1 MAIDQKWYKKSGLKL
16 HSGDLFRILAVFF
29 DVTITLAVVAGK
41 QNNNDIAQSVCYF
54 VFSFGYIVVSIILLV
69 IKTVLICCTI
79 HKRAKA
85 KKKKWN
91 YCVAI
96 LDTMMGV
103 FAIVMGAFYLF
114 GENLPSSL
122 CSGDT
127 CRQLKTGLLGT
138 SLIINL
144 FLTVVEKGFD
154 WSGGWDKFKTI
165 NDRHKLWSDL
175 LGLLST
181 VVLFDQALTGFYY
194 MTVYDI
200 NVDSVGI
207 TCDSLTHGISSAAYI
222 ISIFLFYLL
231 IVLVIWR
238 EYIIDS
244 CKKSLQST
252 NDHAN
257 SGGTHGNNN
266 SGSETSCCQRY
277 CEFGVAMSLIIFY
290 IFYVL
295 ADLPWPWNCKDQV
308 NLQAGK
314 KTRLALLIISF
325 ILVSFYLVLYFFVV
339 FIPSA
344 FHHTRKSVLHK
355 SEIRS
360 LFGARFRDMK
370 TEVDEYCKCD
380 RDDMKIKMQG
390 DPKADQTTLS
400 LPLSFQFER
409 DTECSLWCQAY
420 DCCSC
425 TRQCRDVVE
434 DRVPHTEG
442 NNSENSFLRT
452 LASLTEGNSYQT
464 VPQQCASNTA
474 ESHKLNVGSVLFAT
488 PKKEAT
494 VLFIDEACNREDLM
508 RMLSQ
513 DTSDVI
519 IHSFSDSN
527 EESNATPQRLETT

>member
-295 ADLPWPWNCKDQV
+295 ADLPWPWNCMDQI
-308 NLQAGK
+308 NSQEW
-314 KTRLALLIISF
+314 KTARFALLIIS
-325 ILVSFYLVLYFFVV
+325 LVLVIIHFGLYICIVL
-339 FIPSA
+339 IPSVCA
-344 FHHTRKSVLHK
+344 FCRSRRSVVHNVNIRK
-355 SEIRS
+355 
-360 LFGARFRDMK
+360 LFGAQFKDMK
-370 TEVDEYCKCD
+370 TEDGDYCTYKGI
-380 RDDMKIKMQG
+380 RIKMQG
-390 DPKADQTTLS
+390 GPKADQATLS
-400 LPLSFQFER
+400 LPLSFQVEN
-409 DTECSLWCQAY
+409 DTNCSLWCQAY
-420 DCCSC
+420 DFCWC
-425 TRQCRDVVE
+425 TRQCRD
-434 DRVPHTEG
+434 G
-442 NNSENSFLRT
+442 IAYNSK
-452 LASLTEGNSYQT
+452 GD
-464 VPQQCASNTA
+464 SNVTKP
-474 ESHKLNVGSVLFAT
+474 HKLNIGSVLFAT
-488 PKKEAT
+488 AKKEAT
-494 VLFIDEACNREDLM
+494 VLFIDEACNQEDLI

-519 IHSFSDSN
+519 IHSFCESDQQPKRSGAN
-527 EESNATPQRLETT
+527 

>member
-400 LPLSFQFER
+400 LPLSFQFEQ
-409 DTECSLWCQAY
+409 DTECSLLCQMY
-420 DCCSC
+420 NCSAC
-425 TRQCRDVVE
+425 TRQDRDDVDNHGCCRC
-434 DRVPHTEG
+434 
-442 NNSENSFLRT
+442 
-452 LASLTEGNSYQT
+452 GNSN
-464 VPQQCASNTA
+464 AS
-474 ESHKLNVGSVLFAT
+474 EPYELNIGSALFAT
-488 PKKEAT
+488 PKKDAT
-494 VLFIDEACNREDLM
+494 VLFIDKACNREEITRHL
-508 RMLSQ
+508 RSQ
-513 DTSDVI
+513 DGVSNAMI
-519 IHSFSDSN
+519 LCHSFSNPKQAKRTS
-527 EESNATPQRLETT
+527 